1 MLYELN
7 NHRVDFPSVTP
18 RLAKNSKLILWFQGK
33 VVVRDHDVAWPYDA
47 DAELKDLEFV
57 ALLDDK
63 PYFTANV
70 QVQPKGTD
78 LKALR
83 ELAYVSETAFMLC
96 ARARNLLDWYRQHR
110 FCGQCGKPTE
120 RVAGEPATSCSSCR
134 LRFYPRIS
142 PCVIVVITRGDEM
155 LLAQGYRHREK
166 GWYGAVAGFIETGES
181 AEQAVIREV
190 REEVGVDVG
199 NIRYMNSQA
208 WPFPNQLMLGFTAEY
223 LGGEIQPQPGEIED
237 ARWFHI
243 NDLPAHPP
251 GTTIAGWLI
260 KQYQRSRQLE

>member
-1 MLYELN
+1 M
-7 NHRVDFPSVTP
+7 
-18 RLAKNSKLILWFQGK
+18 
-33 VVVRDHDVAWPYDA
+33 
-47 DAELKDLEFV
+47 
-57 ALLDDK
+57 
-63 PYFTANV
+63 
-70 QVQPKGTD
+70 

-83 ELAYVSETAFMLC
+83 DLAYVSETAFMLC

-110 FCGQCGKPTE
+110 FCGQCGQPTE
-120 RVAGEPATSCSSCR
+120 RIKGEPATSCSKCR

-155 LLAQGYRHREK
+155 LLAQGYRHRDK

-199 NIRYMNSQA
+199 NIQYMNSQA

-223 LGGEIQPQPGEIED
+223 LAGEIQPQPGEIED
-237 ARWFHI
+237 ARWFNI
-243 NDLPAHPP
+243 NDLPSYPP

-260 KQYQRSRQLE
+260 RQYQLSRQSE